1 MFSVRKSSMSSWMST
16 IRRGTM
22 RGSDRISGLIR
33 KSLCIPFLS
42 DGLRKVSGSSRN
54 KILDPQEP
62 FLQFWNKIFV
72 FACIISV
79 AIDPLFFYVPVID
92 SKRKC
97 LDLDHTLYI
106 PISILRSVTDLFYIY
121 HIILKFRTGFIAPS
135 SRVFGRGELIED
147 SSLIAKRYL
156 FPYFI
161 IDILAILP
169 LPQVC
174 V

>member
-1 MFSVRKSSMSSWMST
+1 MSN
-16 IRRGTM
+16 IRRGTV
-22 RGSDRISGLIR
+22 RGSDRLSGFIR
-33 KSLCIPFLS
+33 KSMCIPFLS
-42 DGLRKVSGSSRN
+42 DSPRKVSGPSTN

-72 FACIISV
+72 FTCIISV
-79 AIDPLFFYVPVID
+79 AIDPLFFYITVID

-97 LDLDHTLYI
+97 FDLDRTLEI

-121 HIILKFRTGFIAPS
+121 HIILQFRTGFIAPS
-135 SRVFGRGELIED
+135 SRVFGKGELIED

-156 FPYFI
+156 FPYFF

-174 V
+174 I